1 MKQNSQVSEI
11 QVSYTPSLLV
21 DMSIKNSKKSFELM
35 LNEWEQET
43 LQMQEEVKIL
53 LLNRNNK
60 VLGIYSLAKGGLTSC
75 VVDVRIILSIA
86 LKTLATGIILVHNH
100 PSGNLKPSKAD
111 LDITKKLKQSCDLL
125 DITFDTEDYETLNG
139 FMIAQLHR
147 LPVDNE
153 NGEVDYEGYHFKVL
167 EAKNRVIRKVR
178 ITKLE
183 GEENKSNDSNTQ
195 TDE

>member
-1 MKQNSQVSEI
+1 
-11 QVSYTPSLLV
+11 
-21 DMSIKNSKKSFELM
+21 M

-100 PSGNLKPSKAD
+100 PSGNLKPSQAD

-125 DITFDTEDYETLNG
+125 DISFLDHL
-139 FMIAQLHR
+139 I
-147 LPVDNE
+147 
-153 NGEVDYEGYHFKVL
+153 
-167 EAKNRVIRKVR
+167 
-178 ITKLE
+178 ITKDNYFSFADE
-183 GEENKSNDSNTQ
+183 GLI
-195 TDE
+195 

>member
-35 LNEWEQET
+35 LNEWEQDK
-43 LQMQEEVKIL
+43 LQMQEEAKIL
-53 LLNRNNK
+53 LLNRNNN

-100 PSGNLKPSKAD
+100 PSGNLKPSQAD

-125 DITFDTEDYETLNG
+125 DISFLDHL
-139 FMIAQLHR
+139 I
-147 LPVDNE
+147 
-153 NGEVDYEGYHFKVL
+153 
-167 EAKNRVIRKVR
+167 
-178 ITKLE
+178 ITKDNYFSFADE
-183 GEENKSNDSNTQ
+183 GLI
-195 TDE
+195 

>member
-60 VLGIYSLAKGGLTSC
+60 VLGIYSLAKGGLTPC

-100 PSGNLKPSKAD
+100 PSGNLKPSQAD
-111 LDITKKLKQSCDLL
+111 LDITKKLKNSCDLL
-125 DITFDTEDYETLNG
+125 DISLLDHL
-139 FMIAQLHR
+139 I
-147 LPVDNE
+147 
-153 NGEVDYEGYHFKVL
+153 
-167 EAKNRVIRKVR
+167 
-178 ITKLE
+178 ITKDNYFSFADE
-183 GEENKSNDSNTQ
+183 GLI
-195 TDE
+195 

>member
-21 DMSIKNSKKSFELM
+21 DMSIKKIKKSFELM

-43 LQMQEEVKIL
+43 IQMQEEVKIL
-53 LLNRNNK
+53 LLNRNDK

-125 DITFDTEDYETLNG
+125 DISFLDHL
-139 FMIAQLHR
+139 I
-147 LPVDNE
+147 
-153 NGEVDYEGYHFKVL
+153 
-167 EAKNRVIRKVR
+167 
-178 ITKLE
+178 ITKDNYFSFADE
-183 GEENKSNDSNTQ
+183 GLI
-195 TDE
+195 